1 MHGGDWVAEV
11 LKAQGVRFIF
21 TLTGGHISP
30 ILVGCKQRGVRVVD
44 VRHEAN
50 AVFAADAVARL
61 TGVPGVAVV
70 TAGPGVTNTI
80 TAVKNAQ
87 MAQSPL
93 IVIGGAAATALK
105 GRGALQDIP
114 QLPLFQSIVK
124 WSKGVTRVKDI
135 VPALEQAF
143 REAQSGVPGPVFLEL
158 PIDLLYDEQLVR
170 DWYIGKSGGKGL
182 AAKAVQQYLKFHLYR
197 LFAGSEEMAAGPP
210 IRPRPPQP
218 DGRQVAQA
226 AAKLRWAKRP
236 LLLVGSQALFDVAA
250 VDEVAAAVTRL
261 GVPVYLSS
269 MARGLLGVDHPLQ
282 MRHKRRNALKD
293 ADLVILAGVPCD
305 FRLDYGNHIRRG
317 AAYISANRSREDL
330 YKNRRPDVPILGDPG
345 LFLRQLA
352 AHFVAEARWTEWRE
366 TLRQRNEARAAE
378 IRRQALQ
385 PTGHINPLHLCMEMA
400 KAQDEDT
407 ILVADGGDF
416 VGAASYILDPPG
428 PLTWLDPGPF
438 GTLGVGA
445 GFALGAKLARPE
457 ANVWIIYG
465 DGSAG
470 YSLME
475 FDTFTRHETPVIAVV
490 GNDAGWSQIARE
502 QVEILEDDVATVLAR
517 TDYHEAAAGFGG
529 AGLRVSDPELAPD
542 VLAEARQTA
551 AAGRPVLVNAIL
563 GESDFR
569 KGSISV

>member
-1 MHGGDWVAEV
+1 
-11 LKAQGVRFIF
+11 
-21 TLTGGHISP
+21 
-30 ILVGCKQRGVRVVD
+30 
-44 VRHEAN
+44 
-50 AVFAADAVARL
+50 
-61 TGVPGVAVV
+61 
-70 TAGPGVTNTI
+70 
-80 TAVKNAQ
+80 
-87 MAQSPL
+87 
-93 IVIGGAAATALK
+93 
-105 GRGALQDIP
+105 
-114 QLPLFQSIVK
+114 
-124 WSKGVTRVKDI
+124 
-135 VPALEQAF
+135 
-143 REAQSGVPGPVFLEL
+143 
-158 PIDLLYDEQLVR
+158 
-170 DWYIGKSGGKGL
+170 
-182 AAKAVQQYLKFHLYR
+182 
-197 LFAGSEEMAAGPP
+197 
-210 IRPRPPQP
+210 
-218 DGRQVAQA
+218 
-226 AAKLRWAKRP
+226 
-236 LLLVGSQALFDVAA
+236 
-250 VDEVAAAVTRL
+250 
-261 GVPVYLSS
+261 
-269 MARGLLGVDHPLQ
+269 
-282 MRHKRRNALKD
+282 
-293 ADLVILAGVPCD
+293 
-305 FRLDYGNHIRRG
+305 
-317 AAYISANRSREDL
+317 
-330 YKNRRPDVPILGDPG
+330 
-345 LFLRQLA
+345 
-352 AHFVAEARWTEWRE
+352 
-366 TLRQRNEARAAE
+366 
-378 IRRQALQ
+378 
-385 PTGHINPLHLCMEMA
+385 MEMA